1 MFFIKKIFFSIMFTM
16 MFQTFDASRRRFPRN
31 DAEVSQK
38 LLIENI
44 SELYACLED
53 NPNNCRRV
61 NSIKVDPAANKNCYT
76 DTISIAF
83 NITSDKVTATTSGYL
98 TEDMHILTKSIDA
111 YSNKVN
117 CIKILSKT

>member
-1 MFFIKKIFFSIMFTM
+1 MHSKFSLQKKGSNFLILKLNFFLFRNKKIKMFFIKKIFFSIMFTM

-53 NPNNCRRV
+53 NPYHH
-61 NSIKVDPAANKNCYT
+61 KV
-76 DTISIAF
+76 SF
-83 NITSDKVTATTSGYL
+83 
-98 TEDMHILTKSIDA
+98 
-111 YSNKVN
+111 
-117 CIKILSKT
+117 

>member
-1 MFFIKKIFFSIMFTM
+1 M

-83 NITSDKVTATTSGYL
+83 NITSDYDYKFRIFDRRY
-98 TEDMHILTKSIDA
+98 A

-117 CIKILSKT
+117 